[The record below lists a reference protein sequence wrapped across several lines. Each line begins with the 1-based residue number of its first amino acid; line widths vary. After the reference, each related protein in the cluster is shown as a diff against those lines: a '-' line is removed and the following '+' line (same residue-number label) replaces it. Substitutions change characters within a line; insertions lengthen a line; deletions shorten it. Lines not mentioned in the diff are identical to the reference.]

1 MNPIHLHLLVTHL
14 PIFGSILGAIV
25 LAHGLWTKS
34 NPTKIAAYNLFILS
48 AIGAGVAYLTGES
61 AEETV
66 ENIQGVMEAR
76 IEAHAEFALF
86 ALISL
91 IVLGL
96 TAIAGLYL
104 TLKKSP
110 HTRKAAVVIFF
121 VALFSFGLVAR
132 TGYLG
137 GQIRHTEIANGAVP
151 ASDGSAEGEGEEDD

>member
-1 MNPIHLHLLVTHL
+1 LLITHL
-14 PIFGSILGAIV
+14 PISGSILGALV

-48 AIGAGVAYLTGES
+48 AIGAGVAYLTGEA

-76 IEAHAEFALF
+76 IEEHAEFALF

-96 TAIAGLYL
+96 TAIVGLYL

-110 HTRKAAVVIFF
+110 HTRSAALVIFF

-137 GQIRHTEIANGAVP
+137 GQIRHNEIASGA
-151 ASDGSAEGEGEEDD
+151 GSAYEGAAAEVGAEDDD